1 MAITQIAKIITKKQ
15 IQQEG
20 VQALA
25 NRPNLSAQYGKGGLT
40 ASELKRWFDNLATLI
55 IDQLNSIITKLES
68 PEAGKYIGVNLGS
81 QGIDNLATLIEAL
94 KDGAFAAILKAHESR
109 GDSSLKTL
117 QELLYEALDNRIKK
131 DGDMLEGDV
140 VFQPKQSGST
150 TSIDNNG
157 VRVSS
162 TDYTVFFA
170 LDDNNNIIKFY
181 DGANNKT
188 YEFKVPTNPQ
198 ASDKDKTFATEGY
211 VNKNAQFP
219 LEIANGYDASNNP
232 VATVATVSRVIA
244 DILADSPDAFDTLQE
259 ISAWLDTHSK
269 DALQMDNRI
278 EALEENQPKV
288 VRLI

>member
-1 MAITQIAKIITKKQ
+1 MARTQIAKIITKKQ

-55 IDQLNSIITKLES
+55 IDELNSIITKLES
-68 PEAGKYIGVNLGS
+68 PEAGKYIGVDVADKS
-81 QGIDNLATLIEAL
+81 IDNLGLLI
-94 KDGAFAAILKAHESR
+94 DGLRTGDFANLLKASSSR
-109 GDSSLKTL
+109 SGGTLTNL

-232 VATVATVSRVIA
+232 VATVNTVTAKINEM
-244 DILADSPDAFDTLQE
+244 LAESPEAFDTLQE
-259 ISAWLDTHSK
+259 ISAWLGNHSN
-269 DALQMDNRI
+269 DALEMQNRI
-278 EALEENQPKV
+278 GILEDSQPKV